1 MLWPEEIWPQ
11 HIAALAILD
20 GHRLL
25 DPGGQVR
32 IEAVRQAV
40 GSRLHLV
47 PRFRQLLYRPE
58 PRLGPPLWVDASEI
72 DLTEH
77 ISVMDVPPPA
87 TETDLLLTVE
97 QLRRS
102 PMDFSRPLWRMW
114 ILTGLPKGR
123 LGLFVKMHHVIA
135 DGTAGVATIA
145 TFLDLTADA
154 LTAPAPAWVPR
165 TRPTAA
171 ELAVDQ
177 RWRRRARRRSVLS
190 ALEHPLRSAGMVV
203 AALPAMRELFAQKSP
218 PRTSLDRMVG
228 PDRGI
233 ALIRASLD
241 EVKDVAHAH
250 GAKVNDVLLTA
261 IAGGLRALLISRGEP
276 VEGVVLRIYMPIQL
290 HEDRVSARGNL
301 LSQIVVPL
309 PIGVLEPAQ
318 RLRVIAADTARRK
331 ALPRPTL
338 GIIPVRGI
346 VGRALLKLITRQRV
360 NVGSADIMGPP
371 VSVYFAGAR
380 LLEVFPIL
388 PLIGNEPLG
397 VGAMSYAGRFN
408 IAVTADAD
416 AFPDLEIFTNGLER
430 ELRSLCGSAG
440 PAGGAL
446 PARPVSS
453 GFLISETVPA
463 VGHAPQRG
471 ARSWDQ

>member
-1 MLWPEEIWPQ
+1 
-11 HIAALAILD
+11 
-20 GHRLL
+20 
-25 DPGGQVR
+25 
-32 IEAVRQAV
+32 
-40 GSRLHLV
+40 
-47 PRFRQLLYRPE
+47 
-58 PRLGPPLWVDASEI
+58 
-72 DLTEH
+72 
-77 ISVMDVPPPA
+77 
-87 TETDLLLTVE
+87 
-97 QLRRS
+97 
-102 PMDFSRPLWRMW
+102 
-114 ILTGLPKGR
+114 
-123 LGLFVKMHHVIA
+123 
-135 DGTAGVATIA
+135 
-145 TFLDLTADA
+145 
-154 LTAPAPAWVPR
+154 
-165 TRPTAA
+165 
-171 ELAVDQ
+171 
-177 RWRRRARRRSVLS
+177 
-190 ALEHPLRSAGMVV
+190 
-203 AALPAMRELFAQKSP
+203 
-218 PRTSLDRMVG
+218 
-228 PDRGI
+228 
-233 ALIRASLD
+233 
-241 EVKDVAHAH
+241 
-250 GAKVNDVLLTA
+250 
-261 IAGGLRALLISRGEP
+261 
-276 VEGVVLRIYMPIQL
+276 MPIQL